1 MSVAGLSLLAASRLS
16 FPTCYRGCILSLK
29 MNKAMISIKTQPT
42 ESGYQQEK
50 VNINADDLFQQK
62 RSIRSKLRRQ
72 LRAMNP
78 SLRHE
83 EDCAIQKI
91 VLDSPWFKSSTSLCA
106 YISCASLF
114 EVDTSQIISEVL
126 SSYADQNSH
135 MQKSLY
141 VPRVENKKSFMR
153 MLKITNREDLIE
165 NSMNIL
171 EPSAID
177 SSGIERQDVM
187 QAQHPVDL
195 FILPGYAFDRSGRR
209 LGRGGGYYDCFLANY
224 MELASRKGWRQ
235 PLLVALAYSI
245 QIVDDPIPVTPTD
258 IHVDAIASPA
268 GVLQISSAAMERM

>member
-1 MSVAGLSLLAASRLS
+1 MKNLYTKTKGKVHPSPSLTTHSSSAASSEAVSVLKVLPAAILDDALS
-16 FPTCYRGCILSLK
+16 
-29 MNKAMISIKTQPT
+29 
-42 ESGYQQEK
+42 
-50 VNINADDLFQQK
+50 
-62 RSIRSKLRRQ
+62 
-72 LRAMNP
+72 
-78 SLRHE
+78 
-83 EDCAIQKI
+83 
-91 VLDSPWFKSSTSLCA
+91 DSPRLPLDNALSDSPRLLTLEFAAPMAARSGVSIGCGLGVNLGRTRIDTMQVHHQGCRTLVT
-106 YISCASLF
+106 YI
-114 EVDTSQIISEVL
+114 
-126 SSYADQNSH
+126 ADLWHQNSH

-177 SSGIERQDVM
+177 SSGMERQD
-187 QAQHPVDL
+187 
-195 FILPGYAFDRSGRR
+195 GYAFDRSGRR

>member
-1 MSVAGLSLLAASRLS
+1 
-16 FPTCYRGCILSLK
+16 

-62 RSIRSKLRRQ
+62 HSIRSKLRRQ

-126 SSYADQNSH
+126 SSYADSRSLGKKLLVLGTVDTKSGSVYSSKSNVLYSRRSNLSH
-135 MQKSLY
+135 CL
-141 VPRVENKKSFMR
+141 
-153 MLKITNREDLIE
+153 
-165 NSMNIL
+165 
-171 EPSAID
+171 
-177 SSGIERQDVM
+177 
-187 QAQHPVDL
+187 
-195 FILPGYAFDRSGRR
+195 GRR
-209 LGRGGGYYDCFLANY
+209 SRGRGMTML
-224 MELASRKGWRQ
+224 
-235 PLLVALAYSI
+235 
-245 QIVDDPIPVTPTD
+245 IP
-258 IHVDAIASPA
+258 IHVLKLALPAILCALKFA
-268 GVLQISSAAMERM
+268 TTATTSATTPGTNYVTSA